1 MSKQNAKHPKV
12 TRETFEGVAESAT
25 KAVIDGWYW
34 GTNRG
39 LSIWIAAGSAEEA
52 LSILG
57 GGVVEP
63 ATRHPTPGEDYLMRI
78 DGIIG
83 RQGWDPCKVIA

>member
-1 MSKQNAKHPKV
+1 MSKKDPTEPKV
-12 TRETFEGVAESAT
+12 SRETFEPVAESAT
-25 KAVIDGWYW
+25 KAIIDGWYW

-39 LSIWIAAGSAEEA
+39 LSIWIAAGSAEDA

-63 ATRHPTPGEDYLMRI
+63 ATRYPTPGEDYLERV
-78 DGIIG
+78 DGWIN
-83 RQGWDPCKVIA
+83 RRGWVPVK

>member
-1 MSKQNAKHPKV
+1 MSKQNAKDPKV

-25 KAVIDGWYW
+25 KAIIDGWYW

-63 ATRHPTPGEDYLMRI
+63 ATRYPTPGEDYLIRI
-78 DGIIG
+78 DGIIE
-83 RQGWDPCKVIA
+83 RQGWAPVK

>member
-1 MSKQNAKHPKV
+1 MSKKDPTEPKV
-12 TRETFEGVAESAT
+12 SRETLPAVAESAT
-25 KAVIDGWYW
+25 KAIVDGWYW

-63 ATRHPTPGEDYLMRI
+63 ATRHPTPGEDYLTRI

-83 RQGWDPCKVIA
+83 RQGWAPVK

>member
-1 MSKQNAKHPKV
+1 MSKKDPTEPKV
-12 TRETFEGVAESAT
+12 SRETFAPVAETAT
-25 KAVIDGWYW
+25 KAIVDGWYW

-83 RQGWDPCKVIA
+83 RQGWSPVK

>member
-1 MSKQNAKHPKV
+1 MSKKEPTEPKV
-12 TRETFEGVAESAT
+12 SRETLAPVAESAT
-25 KAVIDGWYW
+25 KAIFDGWYW

-83 RQGWDPCKVIA
+83 RQGWSPVK

>member
-1 MSKQNAKHPKV
+1 MSKKDPTEPKV
-12 TRETFEGVAESAT
+12 SRETFAPVAESAT
-25 KAVIDGWYW
+25 KAIVDGWYW
-34 GTNRG
+34 GTHRG

-52 LSILG
+52 MSILG

-83 RQGWDPCKVIA
+83 RQGWAPVK

>member
-1 MSKQNAKHPKV
+1 MSKKEPTKPKV
-12 TRETFEGVAESAT
+12 SRETLPPVAESAT
-25 KAVIDGWYW
+25 KAIIDGWYW

-83 RQGWDPCKVIA
+83 RQGWAPVK

>member
-1 MSKQNAKHPKV
+1 MSKKEPTEPKV
-12 TRETFEGVAESAT
+12 SRETLAPVAESAT
-25 KAVIDGWYW
+25 KAIVDGWYW
-34 GTNRG
+34 GTKRG

-63 ATRHPTPGEDYLMRI
+63 ATRYPTPGEDYLIRI

-83 RQGWDPCKVIA
+83 RQGWSPVK